1 MHRAVVPL
9 PLCPLAPSHLGD
21 RCPALPIHP
30 LGTRGRNLTPLQL
43 NGQAGYSDVLL
54 EPADISN
61 AKVTQRWP
69 PGLAL
74 ATPNLAQVAT
84 RGADGKSFQG
94 QLLCRGEGAG
104 AGEKQRPLGLRGVG
118 SAWLRGAGDDSW
130 TRLCFLPLA
139 PSESPTGL
147 DRVELVA
154 FLLFTDARPPNKAG
168 HTLYFE
174 PQRPREAGAPG
185 LTSAGCSPG
194 SRATAGATAGD
205 TAPER
210 GRTPPPSCAPTTSSS
225 AAGKPGLAL
234 GTGQQETFFM

>member
-1 MHRAVVPL
+1 M

-30 LGTRGRNLTPLQL
+30 LGTRRRNLTPLQL

-104 AGEKQRPLGLRGVG
+104 AGEKQRPLG
-118 SAWLRGAGDDSW
+118 SAWLRGTGNDSW

-194 SRATAGATAGD
+194 SRATAGD
-205 TAPER
+205 TAPEP

>member
-1 MHRAVVPL
+1 M
-9 PLCPLAPSHLGD
+9 PLCPLVPSHLGD

-104 AGEKQRPLGLRGVG
+104 AGERQRPLG
-118 SAWLRGAGDDSW
+118 SAWLRGTGNDSW

-168 HTLYFE
+168 HGRLE
-174 PQRPREAGAPG
+174 GWVLLAPAAAQGAGPR
-185 LTSAGCSPG
+185 
-194 SRATAGATAGD
+194 RATQP
-205 TAPER
+205 PER

-234 GTGQQETFFM
+234 GTGQQETFFMRIFRGAAKQPELHQGRALD

>member
-30 LGTRGRNLTPLQL
+30 LATRGRNLTPLQL

-74 ATPNLAQVAT
+74 ATLNLAQVAT

-104 AGEKQRPLGLRGVG
+104 AGEKQRPLG
-118 SAWLRGAGDDSW
+118 SAWLRGAGNDSW

-168 HTLYFE
+168 HGRLE
-174 PQRPREAGAPG
+174 GWVLLAPAAAQGAGPR
-185 LTSAGCSPG
+185 
-194 SRATAGATAGD
+194 ATAGD

-210 GRTPPPSCAPTTSSS
+210 GRTPLPSLPHR
-225 AAGKPGLAL
+225 PL
-234 GTGQQETFFM
+234 GSLGWP

>member
-1 MHRAVVPL
+1 MGLHRAVVPL
-9 PLCPLAPSHLGD
+9 PLCPLVPSHLGD

-30 LGTRGRNLTPLQL
+30 LATRGRNLTPLQL

-118 SAWLRGAGDDSW
+118 SAWLRGTGNDSW

-168 HTLYFE
+168 HGRLE
-174 PQRPREAGAPG
+174 GRVLLAPAAAQGARPR
-185 LTSAGCSPG
+185 
-194 SRATAGATAGD
+194 RATQ
-205 TAPER
+205 
-210 GRTPPPSCAPTTSSS
+210 PPS
-225 AAGKPGLAL
+225 AAGLRPRPVLPPLPHRPL
-234 GTGQQETFFM
+234 GSLGWP

>member
-30 LGTRGRNLTPLQL
+30 LGTRGRNVTPLQL

-61 AKVTQRWP
+61 TKVTQRWP

-104 AGEKQRPLGLRGVG
+104 AGEKQRPLG
-118 SAWLRGAGDDSW
+118 SAWLRGTGNDSW

-147 DRVELVA
+147 GRVELVA

-168 HTLYFE
+168 HTLFFE
-174 PQRPREAGAPG
+174 PQRPREAGGPG

-194 SRATAGATAGD
+194 SRATAGD
-205 TAPER
+205 TAPEC

>member
-1 MHRAVVPL
+1 MGLHRAVVPL

-30 LGTRGRNLTPLQL
+30 LATRGRNLTPLQL

-118 SAWLRGAGDDSW
+118 SAWLRGTGNDSW

-194 SRATAGATAGD
+194 SRATAGN